1 PPSPKRARRPTR
13 RRSRRVS
20 SRSTG
25 RARPTTCS
33 RWCASTG
40 PTRASGGGGSRLVE
54 GQPDRRRGAPR
65 ECPPV
70 TDAWDPEQ
78 YHRFAAERRP
88 PFDDLKSMCMPVA
101 GGRIVDLGCGSGELT
116 AELHRDLRA
125 AETLGVDR
133 SEAMLADATRW
144 ANEVPGL
151 RFELGDLSTWHGSG
165 VDLVF
170 ANASLHWVPDHD
182 RLLSRLRASLA
193 PGGQLAFQV
202 PATFSHPSHVLAA
215 EVAAEPPFAAAGNE
229 VARPGNAVL
238 TPARYAEI
246 LHSLGAVQQSVRL
259 QVYGHLLAS

>member
-1 PPSPKRARRPTR
+1 
-13 RRSRRVS
+13 
-20 SRSTG
+20 
-25 RARPTTCS
+25 
-33 RWCASTG
+33 
-40 PTRASGGGGSRLVE
+40 
-54 GQPDRRRGAPR
+54 
-65 ECPPV
+65 V
-70 TDAWDPEQ
+70 TDPWDPEQ
-78 YHRFAAERRP
+78 YHRFAAERRQ

-133 SEAMLADATRW
+133 SEAMLAEAARW
-144 ANEVPGL
+144 ADEVPGL
-151 RFELGDLSTWHGSG
+151 GFEPGDIAAWHGSG

-170 ANASLHWVPDHD
+170 ANASLHWVPDHEG
-182 RLLSRLRASLA
+182 LLARLRESLA

-229 VARPGNAVL
+229 VARPGDAVL

-246 LHSLGAVQQSVRL
+246 LHGLGAVQQSVRL
-259 QVYGHLLAS
+259 QVYGHLLGSVEAVVEWVRGTLLTPVRSRLDDATFDAYLDRYRERLLEVLGQQRPYFYAFSRTLCWARFP